1 MVIDMSQG
9 TPDHAWPADPY
20 WRDKIRIAKQAREL
34 GQALRTGLPT
44 SFRPAC
50 RDAGFDRADVSK
62 TFLALINADRIELS
76 APR

>member
-44 SFRPAC
+44 SFRPALVGPETSSIPN
-50 RDAGFDRADVSK
+50 REMHNPEHGARQV
-62 TFLALINADRIELS
+62 RW
-76 APR
+76 